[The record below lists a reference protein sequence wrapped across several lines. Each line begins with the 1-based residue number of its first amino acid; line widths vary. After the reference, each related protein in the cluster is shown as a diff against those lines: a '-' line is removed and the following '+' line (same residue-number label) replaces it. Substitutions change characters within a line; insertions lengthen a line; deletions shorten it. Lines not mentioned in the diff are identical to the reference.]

1 MQENSRRSVVVGI
14 RRFFAIFLLF
24 STIQGV
30 ISDYEKGV
38 PLSEIISGAVLMVI
52 IVFFLVKPSKK
63 KNKTLEVE
71 NLDSEKFDEL
81 ITIDENLDNM
91 NTFDVEE
98 QFEDIEDIEDF
109 SDNQPTEDTKNN
121 YKQKKVRRNNPI
133 NDKQNMLSRI
143 FQGKT
148 ERY

>member
-52 IVFFLVKPSKK
+52 IVFFLVKPAKK
-63 KNKTLEVE
+63 KNKPLEGE
-71 NLDSEKFDEL
+71 NLDSEKFDEP
-81 ITIDENLDNM
+81 ITIDENFDNM

-98 QFEDIEDIEDF
+98 QFEDIEDF
-109 SDNQPTEDTKNN
+109 SDNQPTEVSKDN
-121 YKQKKVRRNNPI
+121 YKQKKVKRNNPI
-133 NDKQNMLSRI
+133 NDKQSLLSRI

>member
-1 MQENSRRSVVVGI
+1 MQQNSRRSVVVGI

-30 ISDYEKGV
+30 ISDYEKGL
-38 PLSEIISGAVLMVI
+38 PLSEIIPGAVLMVI

-71 NLDSEKFDEL
+71 NLDSEKFDEP
-81 ITIDENLDNM
+81 ITIDENFDNM
-91 NTFDVEE
+91 NTFEIEE
-98 QFEDIEDIEDF
+98 QFEDIEDF
-109 SDNQPTEDTKNN
+109 SDNQPTEDTNNN

-133 NDKQNMLSRI
+133 NDKQSMLSRI

>member
-30 ISDYEKGV
+30 ISDYEKDV

-71 NLDSEKFDEL
+71 NLDSKKFDEP
-81 ITIDENLDNM
+81 ITIDENFDNI

-98 QFEDIEDIEDF
+98 QFEDIEDF
-109 SDNQPTEDTKNN
+109 SDNQPKEDTKNN
-121 YKQKKVRRNNPI
+121 YKQKIVRINNPI
-133 NDKQNMLSRI
+133 NDKQSLLARI

>member
-30 ISDYEKGV
+30 ISDYEKGL
-38 PLSEIISGAVLMVI
+38 PLSEIIPGAVLMLI

-63 KNKTLEVE
+63 KNKKLEVE
-71 NLDSEKFDEL
+71 NFDKEKKDDPIRIDQNFD
-81 ITIDENLDNM
+81 NLE
-91 NTFDVEE
+91 TFEIEE
-98 QFEDIEDIEDF
+98 KFEDIEEF
-109 SDNQPTEDTKNN
+109 SDNQPTEDTNNN

-133 NDKQNMLSRI
+133 NDKQSMLSRI

>member
-14 RRFFAIFLLF
+14 RRFFAIILLF

-52 IVFFLVKPSKK
+52 IVFFLVKPAKK
-63 KNKTLEVE
+63 KNKPLEDE
-71 NLDSEKFDEL
+71 NLDSEKFDEP
-81 ITIDENLDNM
+81 ISIDENFDNI
-91 NTFDVEE
+91 NTVDVEE
-98 QFEDIEDIEDF
+98 QFEDIEDF

-121 YKQKKVRRNNPI
+121 FKQKKVRRNNPI
-133 NDKQNMLSRI
+133 NDKQSLLSRI

>member
-52 IVFFLVKPSKK
+52 IVFFLVKPAKK

-71 NLDSEKFDEL
+71 NLDSEKFDEP
-81 ITIDENLDNM
+81 ITIDENFDNM
-91 NTFDVEE
+91 NTFEVEE
-98 QFEDIEDIEDF
+98 QFEDIEDF
-109 SDNQPTEDTKNN
+109 SDNQPTEDTKNK

-133 NDKQNMLSRI
+133 NDKQSLLSRI

>member
-1 MQENSRRSVVVGI
+1 MQQNSRRSVVVGI

-30 ISDYEKGV
+30 ISDYEKGL
-38 PLSEIISGAVLMVI
+38 PLSEIIPGAVLMLI

-71 NLDSEKFDEL
+71 NLDSEKFDEP
-81 ITIDENLDNM
+81 ITIDENFDNI
-91 NTFDVEE
+91 NTYDVEE
-98 QFEDIEDIEDF
+98 QFEDIEDF
-109 SDNQPTEDTKNN
+109 SDNQPTEDTNNN

-133 NDKQNMLSRI
+133 NDKQSMLSRI

>member
-71 NLDSEKFDEL
+71 NLDSEKFDEP

-98 QFEDIEDIEDF
+98 QFEDIEDF

-133 NDKQNMLSRI
+133 NDKQSLLSRI

>member
-14 RRFFAIFLLF
+14 RRFFAIFFLF

-38 PLSEIISGAVLMVI
+38 PLSEIIPGAVLMVI

-63 KNKTLEVE
+63 KNKTLEVK
-71 NLDSEKFDEL
+71 NLDSEKFDEP
-81 ITIDENLDNM
+81 ISIDENFDNM

-98 QFEDIEDIEDF
+98 QFEDIEDF
-109 SDNQPTEDTKNN
+109 SDNQPTEESKNN
-121 YKQKKVRRNNPI
+121 NKQKKVRRNNPI
-133 NDKQNMLSRI
+133 NDKQSLLSRI

>member
-14 RRFFAIFLLF
+14 RRFFAIFLIF

-30 ISDYEKGV
+30 ISDYEKGL
-38 PLSEIISGAVLMVI
+38 PLSEIIPGAVLMLL

-63 KNKTLEVE
+63 KNKKLEVE
-71 NLDSEKFDEL
+71 KFDKEKKDDP
-81 ITIDENLDNM
+81 IRIDQNFDNLE
-91 NTFDVEE
+91 TFEIDE
-98 QFEDIEDIEDF
+98 QFEDIEEF
-109 SDNQPTEDTKNN
+109 SDNQPTEDTNN
-121 YKQKKVRRNNPI
+121 NFKQKKARRNNPI
-133 NDKQNMLSRI
+133 NDKQSMLSRI

>member
-52 IVFFLVKPSKK
+52 IVFFLVKPAKK
-63 KNKTLEVE
+63 KNKPLEDE
-71 NLDSEKFDEL
+71 NLDSEKFDEP
-81 ITIDENLDNM
+81 ITIDVNFDNM

-98 QFEDIEDIEDF
+98 QFEDIEDF

-121 YKQKKVRRNNPI
+121 FKQKKVRRNNPI
-133 NDKQNMLSRI
+133 NDKQSLLSRI

>member
-52 IVFFLVKPSKK
+52 IVFFLVKPAKK

-71 NLDSEKFDEL
+71 NLDSEKFDEP
-81 ITIDENLDNM
+81 ITIDENFDNM

-98 QFEDIEDIEDF
+98 QFEDIEDF

-133 NDKQNMLSRI
+133 NDKQSLLSRI

>member
-1 MQENSRRSVVVGI
+1 MQQNSRRSVVVGI

-38 PLSEIISGAVLMVI
+38 PLSEIIPGAVLMVI

-71 NLDSEKFDEL
+71 NLDSEKFDEP
-81 ITIDENLDNM
+81 ITIDENFDNM

-98 QFEDIEDIEDF
+98 QFEDIEDF
-109 SDNQPTEDTKNN
+109 SDNQPTEITNNN

-133 NDKQNMLSRI
+133 NDKQSMLSRI

>member
-30 ISDYEKGV
+30 ISDYDKGV
-38 PLSEIISGAVLMVI
+38 PLSEIIPGAVVMVI
-52 IVFFLVKPSKK
+52 IIFFLVKPSKK
-63 KNKTLEVE
+63 KNKKLEVE
-71 NLDSEKFDEL
+71 NFDKEKKDDPIRIDQNFD
-81 ITIDENLDNM
+81 NLE
-91 NTFDVEE
+91 TFEIEE
-98 QFEDIEDIEDF
+98 QFEDIEEF
-109 SDNQPTEDTKNN
+109 SDNQPTEDTNN
-121 YKQKKVRRNNPI
+121 NFKQKKVRSSNPI
-133 NDKQNMLSRI
+133 NDKQSMLSRI

>member
-14 RRFFAIFLLF
+14 RRFFAIFFLF

-38 PLSEIISGAVLMVI
+38 PLSEIIPGAVLMVI
-52 IVFFLVKPSKK
+52 IVFFLVKPQKK
-63 KNKTLEVE
+63 KNKTLEVK
-71 NLDSEKFDEL
+71 NLDSEKFDEP
-81 ITIDENLDNM
+81 ISIDENFDNM

-98 QFEDIEDIEDF
+98 RFEDIEEF
-109 SDNQPTEDTKNN
+109 SDNQPTEESKNN

-133 NDKQNMLSRI
+133 NDKQSLLSRI

-148 ERY
+148 DRY

>member
-14 RRFFAIFLLF
+14 RRFFAIFFLF

-38 PLSEIISGAVLMVI
+38 PLSEIIPGAVLMVI

-63 KNKTLEVE
+63 KNKALEVK
-71 NLDSEKFDEL
+71 NLDSEKFDEP
-81 ITIDENLDNM
+81 ISIDENFDNM

-98 QFEDIEDIEDF
+98 RFEDIEDF
-109 SDNQPTEDTKNN
+109 SDNQPTEESKNN

-133 NDKQNMLSRI
+133 NDKQSLLSRI

>member
-98 QFEDIEDIEDF
+98 QFEDIEEF
-109 SDNQPTEDTKNN
+109 SDSQQTEDTNNN

>member
-38 PLSEIISGAVLMVI
+38 PLSDIISGAVLMVI

-71 NLDSEKFDEL
+71 NLDSEKFDEP

-98 QFEDIEDIEDF
+98 QFEDIEDF

-133 NDKQNMLSRI
+133 NDKQSLLSRI

>member
-1 MQENSRRSVVVGI
+1 MQKNSRRSVVVGI

-71 NLDSEKFDEL
+71 NLDSEKFDEP

-91 NTFDVEE
+91 NTFNVEE
-98 QFEDIEDIEDF
+98 QFEDIEDF

-133 NDKQNMLSRI
+133 NDKQSLLSRI

>member
-52 IVFFLVKPSKK
+52 IVFFLVKPSKN
-63 KNKTLEVE
+63 KNKTIEVE
-71 NLDSEKFDEL
+71 NLDSEKFDEP
-81 ITIDENLDNM
+81 ITIDENFDNM

-98 QFEDIEDIEDF
+98 QFEDIEDF

-121 YKQKKVRRNNPI
+121 HKQKVKRNNPI
-133 NDKQNMLSRI
+133 NDKQSLLSRI

>member
-52 IVFFLVKPSKK
+52 IVFFLVKPTKK
-63 KNKTLEVE
+63 KNKPLEGE
-71 NLDSEKFDEL
+71 NLDSEKFDEP
-81 ITIDENLDNM
+81 ITIDENFDNM

-98 QFEDIEDIEDF
+98 QFEDIEDF

-133 NDKQNMLSRI
+133 NDKQSLLSRI

>member
-1 MQENSRRSVVVGI
+1 MQKNSRRSVVVGI

-71 NLDSEKFDEL
+71 NLDSEKFDEP
-81 ITIDENLDNM
+81 IKIDENLDNM

-98 QFEDIEDIEDF
+98 QFEDIEDF
-109 SDNQPTEDTKNN
+109 SANQPTEDTKNN

-133 NDKQNMLSRI
+133 NDKQSLLSRI

>member
-52 IVFFLVKPSKK
+52 IVFFLVKPAKK
-63 KNKTLEVE
+63 KNKPLEDE
-71 NLDSEKFDEL
+71 NLDSEKFDEP
-81 ITIDENLDNM
+81 ITIDENFDNM

-98 QFEDIEDIEDF
+98 QFEDIEDF

-133 NDKQNMLSRI
+133 NDKQSLLSRI

>member
-30 ISDYEKGV
+30 ISDYDKGV
-38 PLSEIISGAVLMVI
+38 PLSEIIPGAVVMVI
-52 IVFFLVKPSKK
+52 LIFFLVKPSKK
-63 KNKTLEVE
+63 KNKKLEAE
-71 NLDSEKFDEL
+71 NLDSEKFDEP
-81 ITIDENLDNM
+81 ITIDENFDNM

-98 QFEDIEDIEDF
+98 QFEDIEDF

-121 YKQKKVRRNNPI
+121 SKQKKVRRNNPI
-133 NDKQNMLSRI
+133 NDKQSLLSRI

>member
-14 RRFFAIFLLF
+14 RRFFAIFFLF

-38 PLSEIISGAVLMVI
+38 PLSEIIPGAVLMVI

-71 NLDSEKFDEL
+71 NLDSEKFDEP
-81 ITIDENLDNM
+81 ITIDENFDNM

-98 QFEDIEDIEDF
+98 QFEDIEDF
-109 SDNQPTEDTKNN
+109 LDNQPTEDTNKN

-133 NDKQNMLSRI
+133 NDKQSMLSRI

>member
-30 ISDYEKGV
+30 ISDYEKGL
-38 PLSEIISGAVLMVI
+38 PLSEIIPGAVLTLI

-63 KNKTLEVE
+63 KNKKLEVE
-71 NLDSEKFDEL
+71 NFDKEKKDDPIRIDQNFD
-81 ITIDENLDNM
+81 NLE
-91 NTFDVEE
+91 TFEIEE
-98 QFEDIEDIEDF
+98 QIEDIEEF
-109 SDNQPTEDTKNN
+109 SDNQPTEDTNN
-121 YKQKKVRRNNPI
+121 NFKQKKVRSSNPI
-133 NDKQNMLSRI
+133 NDKQSMLSRI

>member
-38 PLSEIISGAVLMVI
+38 PLSEIIPGAVLMVI
-52 IVFFLVKPSKK
+52 ILFFLVKPSKK

-98 QFEDIEDIEDF
+98 QFEDIEEF
-109 SDNQPTEDTKNN
+109 SDSQQTEDTNNN

-133 NDKQNMLSRI
+133 NDKQSLLSRI

>member
-14 RRFFAIFLLF
+14 RRFFAIFFLF

-38 PLSEIISGAVLMVI
+38 PLSEIIPGAVLMVI

-63 KNKTLEVE
+63 KNKTLEVK
-71 NLDSEKFDEL
+71 NLDSEKFDEP
-81 ITIDENLDNM
+81 ISIDENFDNM

-98 QFEDIEDIEDF
+98 QFEDIEDF
-109 SDNQPTEDTKNN
+109 SDNQPTEDSKNN

-133 NDKQNMLSRI
+133 NDKQSLLSRI

-148 ERY
+148 DRY

>member
-30 ISDYEKGV
+30 ISDYEKGL
-38 PLSEIISGAVLMVI
+38 PLSEIIPGAVLMLI

-63 KNKTLEVE
+63 KNKKLEVE
-71 NLDSEKFDEL
+71 NFDKEKKDDPIRIDQNFD
-81 ITIDENLDNM
+81 NLE
-91 NTFDVEE
+91 TFEIEE
-98 QFEDIEDIEDF
+98 QIEDIEEF
-109 SDNQPTEDTKNN
+109 SDNQPTEDTNN
-121 YKQKKVRRNNPI
+121 NFKQKKVRSSNPI
-133 NDKQNMLSRI
+133 NDKQSMLSRI

>member
-1 MQENSRRSVVVGI
+1 MQQNSRRSVVVGI

-38 PLSEIISGAVLMVI
+38 PLSEIIPGAVLMVI

-71 NLDSEKFDEL
+71 NLDSEKFDEP
-81 ITIDENLDNM
+81 ITIDENFNNI

-98 QFEDIEDIEDF
+98 QFEDIEDF
-109 SDNQPTEDTKNN
+109 SDNQPTEDTNNN

-133 NDKQNMLSRI
+133 NDKQSMLSRI

>member
-1 MQENSRRSVVVGI
+1 MQENSRSSVVVGI

-52 IVFFLVKPSKK
+52 IVFFLVKPSKN

-71 NLDSEKFDEL
+71 NFDKEKIDEH
-81 ITIDENLDNM
+81 ITIDQNFDNM

-98 QFEDIEDIEDF
+98 QLEDIEDF

-121 YKQKKVRRNNPI
+121 YKQKKARRNNPI
-133 NDKQNMLSRI
+133 NDKQSLLSRI

>member
-1 MQENSRRSVVVGI
+1 MQQNSRRSVVVGI

-30 ISDYEKGV
+30 ISDYEKGL
-38 PLSEIISGAVLMVI
+38 PLSEIIPGAVLMLI

-63 KNKTLEVE
+63 KNKKLEVE
-71 NLDSEKFDEL
+71 NFDKEKKDDPIRIDQNFD
-81 ITIDENLDNM
+81 NLE
-91 NTFDVEE
+91 TFEIEE
-98 QFEDIEDIEDF
+98 QFEDIEDF
-109 SDNQPTEDTKNN
+109 SDNQPTEDTNNN

-133 NDKQNMLSRI
+133 NDKQSMLSRI

>member
-30 ISDYEKGV
+30 ISDYDKGV
-38 PLSEIISGAVLMVI
+38 PLSEIIPGAVVMVI
-52 IVFFLVKPSKK
+52 LIFFLVKPSKK
-63 KNKTLEVE
+63 KNKKLEVE
-71 NLDSEKFDEL
+71 NFDKEK
-81 ITIDENLDNM
+81 IDEPIKIDQNFDNLEP
-91 NTFDVEE
+91 FEVEE
-98 QFEDIEDIEDF
+98 QF
-109 SDNQPTEDTKNN
+109 SDSQETEDTKNN

-133 NDKQNMLSRI
+133 NDKQSMLSRI

>member
-14 RRFFAIFLLF
+14 RRVFAIFLLF

-38 PLSEIISGAVLMVI
+38 PLSEIIPGAVLMVI

-63 KNKTLEVE
+63 KNKTLEVK
-71 NLDSEKFDEL
+71 NLDSEKFDEPL
-81 ITIDENLDNM
+81 SIDENFDNM

-98 QFEDIEDIEDF
+98 QFEDIEDF
-109 SDNQPTEDTKNN
+109 SDNQPTEESKNN
-121 YKQKKVRRNNPI
+121 NKQKKVRRNNPI
-133 NDKQNMLSRI
+133 NDKQSLLSRI